1 MRYSTTPQDVGFRSS
16 TQPTA
21 ECFFRQNLRSIAMS
35 LDDFILK
42 VTVAEVRSPLK
53 ASVKLFDFWWGR
65 SLSLL
70 IKF

>member
-1 MRYSTTPQDVGFRSS
+1 
-16 TQPTA
+16 
-21 ECFFRQNLRSIAMS
+21 MS